1 MDRRVE
7 RCFPDILRIT
17 GEVFKDTIKK
27 DGIPSE
33 YKGYIS
39 TFGAM
44 VLQNGVLPA
53 LAFFEKNDNN
63 ANQSREKI
71 ADIMKEYLVQK
82 DGMFSKYKNEYKNK
96 KLVELIVAEIK
107 KENEYDREKLR
118 IIENKL
124 IDISIATKLALRT
137 YLNVSKD

>member
-17 GEVFKDTIKK
+17 GEVFKDAIKK

-53 LAFFEKNDNN
+53 LAFFEKEDNN